1 MVEDP
6 TAFIAKGDG
15 TVDWLEA
22 TVLGIIQGL
31 TEFLPV
37 SSTGHLYLGRHLFGL
52 DEAGLFLDTM
62 LHVGTLVAVMTI
74 YFRELIS
81 ILKNPF
87 GRLGVL
93 LIVGTIP
100 TAVIGILFEDFF
112 EEISRTGVTIGW
124 EFLATG
130 LILWVSD
137 NWKKRGYKQLEDISY
152 TDALIIGTFQG
163 AAILPAISRSGL
175 TIAAALFRRID
186 KATAAYFSFLLSI
199 PAIGGAV
206 VFQGKKL
213 FETAGEAVPLSSLMI
228 GTLMSGIFGYLAV
241 KWMISVLK
249 RGSLKGFAVYVWIL
263 GAVVL
268 VAQFTGTF

>member
-1 MVEDP
+1 M
-6 TAFIAKGDG
+6 
-15 TVDWLEA
+15 
-22 TVLGIIQGL
+22 
-31 TEFLPV
+31 TEFLPI

-62 LHVGTLVAVMTI
+62 LHLGTLGAVMAV
-74 YFRELIS
+74 YFRELITV
-81 ILKNPF
+81 LKNPF
-87 GRLGVL
+87 GRLGRL
-93 LIVGTIP
+93 LIAGTVP

-130 LILWVSD
+130 LILWAAD
-137 NWKKRGYKQLEDISY
+137 NWKKRGYKQLEDISCA
-152 TDALIIGTFQG
+152 DALIIGTFQG
-163 AAILPAISRSGL
+163 AAILPAVSRSGL

-206 VFQGKKL
+206 MLQGKKL
-213 FETAGEAVPLSSLMI
+213 FESAGEAVPLSSLMI
-228 GTLMSGIFGYLAV
+228 GTLMSGLFGYLAV

-263 GAVVL
+263 GGVVL
-268 VAQFTGTF
+268 AAQFAGWF

>member
-1 MVEDP
+1 M
-6 TAFIAKGDG
+6 
-15 TVDWLEA
+15 DWLEA
-22 TVLGIIQGL
+22 TILGIIQGL
-31 TEFLPV
+31 TEFLPI

-62 LHVGTLVAVMTI
+62 LHVGTLAAVITI
-74 YFRELIS
+74 YYRELLS

-87 GRLGVL
+87 GRLGML
-93 LIVGTIP
+93 LIVGTLP
-100 TAVIGILFEDFF
+100 TAIIGILFEDFF

-137 NWKKRGYKQLEDISY
+137 HWRKRGYKQLEDISY

-186 KATAAYFSFLLSI
+186 KGTAAYFSFLLSI

-213 FETAGEAVPLSSLMI
+213 FESAGEGVPLSSLLI

-241 KWMISVLK
+241 KWMISVLQK
-249 RGSLKGFAVYVWIL
+249 GSLKGFAVYVWLL

-268 VAQFTGTF
+268 VAQFTGVF